1 MKKVTINNAYA
12 YCIGWCATLLII
24 DTIYDIDTKV
34 RIAYVVDNT
43 IIGYITNKKVYSS
56 RKGEYIVWGGSRRY
70 LNEFEKTPFY
80 NREFL
85 QEARDIR

>member
-12 YCIGWCATLLII
+12 YCIGWDAALLII
-24 DTIYDIDTKV
+24 DTIYDIETKV
-34 RIAYVVDNT
+34 RIAYVVENT

-70 LNEFEKTPFY
+70 LNEFEKISFH

>member
-1 MKKVTINNAYA
+1 MKKVTINKAYA
-12 YCIGWCATLLII
+12 YCIGWDAALLII

-34 RIAYVVDNT
+34 RIAYIVEDT

-70 LNEFEKTPFY
+70 LNEFEKITFY
-80 NREFL
+80 NKEFF
-85 QEARDIR
+85 QKARDIK

>member
-1 MKKVTINNAYA
+1 MKKITINNAYA
-12 YCIGWCATLLII
+12 YCIGWGAALLII
-24 DTIYDIDTKV
+24 DTIYGIDTKV

-85 QEARDIR
+85 QEARYIK

>member
-1 MKKVTINNAYA
+1 MKKITINNAYA
-12 YCIGWCATLLII
+12 YCIGWCAALLII

-34 RIAYVVDNT
+34 RVAYVVDDT

-70 LNEFEKTPFY
+70 LNEFVKTPFY

-85 QEARDIR
+85 QEARDIK